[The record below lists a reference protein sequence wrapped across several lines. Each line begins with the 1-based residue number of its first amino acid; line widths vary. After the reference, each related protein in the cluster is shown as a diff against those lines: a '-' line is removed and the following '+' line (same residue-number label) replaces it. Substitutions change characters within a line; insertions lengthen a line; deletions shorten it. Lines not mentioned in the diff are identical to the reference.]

1 MRVRCLRVELRV
13 EIVFRGR
20 LAQERKARTPQWMR
34 CAVGRLERS
43 VERAG
48 AASARVR
55 VRVRVRVCVCVRVR
69 VQACAAAKMKFPLA
83 SSFFSPARPPSR
95 SLSVRFRVRTHSVF
109 LVFFPLVD
117 SG

>member
-48 AASARVR
+48 AASARVH
-55 VRVRVRVCVCVRVR
+55 VR
-69 VQACAAAKMKFPLA
+69 ACACVYACVYECRRA
-83 SSFFSPARPPSR
+83 PPQR
-95 SLSVRFRVRTHSVF
+95 
-109 LVFFPLVD
+109 
-117 SG
+117 